1 MNPPS
6 SSYLPSPYSP
16 THSACSFSIFP
27 RYNRNGAYAIVPCR
41 LHPWEGCACA
51 DRPTPCSTFPWWRP
65 SGHPCSW
72 PSTGCGPP
80 AGRATR
86 MRTDRSGRCTWGYS
100 SAETSH
106 HPCTSSSL
114 PRSALAI
121 ELRENRRTQIYRLM
135 DVNTRM
141 RTGLDS
147 NTQADKSTDI
157 DSIIQAYADVRR
169 EMSVLIKGFISFVT
183 WPC

>member
-1 MNPPS
+1 
-6 SSYLPSPYSP
+6 
-16 THSACSFSIFP
+16 
-27 RYNRNGAYAIVPCR
+27 
-41 LHPWEGCACA
+41 
-51 DRPTPCSTFPWWRP
+51 
-65 SGHPCSW
+65 
-72 PSTGCGPP
+72 
-80 AGRATR
+80 
-86 MRTDRSGRCTWGYS
+86 
-100 SAETSH
+100 
-106 HPCTSSSL
+106 
-114 PRSALAI
+114 
-121 ELRENRRTQIYRLM
+121 M